1 MRAPIDRLSRD
12 EQLMLDASR
21 GWPQDVGA
29 LALLD
34 GTPLVDRRGRFRM
47 AAVRTAIAARIHLVP
62 RLRQVIRVPP
72 PWLGDPLWVDAASFD
87 IADHVHRLRLT
98 PPAGEAELLRAAETI
113 RRRPLDPERPLWEMW
128 FLTGLDDGRIG
139 LFVRIHHALADGLA
153 AMTIVTALMD
163 RDADAHPPA
172 APAWHPR
179 RPPSDAD
186 LAADSLARYVR
197 GVGHA
202 FGMVVRPLQT
212 VHAVR
217 MALPALREVL
227 ADRPG
232 SVTSIDRIIGLD
244 RRLALVRA
252 GYRPVRRVARAHG
265 ATVNDVLL
273 STTAAGLRR
282 LLRDRGEPVD
292 ELTMPIY
299 VPVSL
304 RRRLRGPQHGTVVS
318 QMVVPLT
325 LDAASPAERLRR
337 IAAETR
343 RRKARH
349 RIDLGVLFRNRL
361 TTRLLLK
368 VVIRQRVNVISASI
382 PGPTWPLFLAGARV
396 LEVAPVL
403 PLLGNQPLGV
413 GAVSYAGTI
422 AIAVVADREV
432 GDDLDTFVAGLRDE
446 LDALLPTPSPG
457 VVPPMTAAPPPVAVE
472 TAR

>member
-1 MRAPIDRLSRD
+1 MSVAVERLSRD

-21 GWPQDVGA
+21 AWPQDIGA

-34 GTPLVDRRGRFRM
+34 GAALTDRRGRFRVS
-47 AAVRTAIAARIHLVP
+47 AVRKAIAGRLHLVP

-72 PWLGDPLWVDAASFD
+72 PWLGAPLWVDAPAFD
-87 IADHVHRLRLT
+87 LADHVRTLRLQA
-98 PPAGEAELLRAAETI
+98 PAGEGELLAATETI
-113 RRRPLDPERPLWEMW
+113 RRRPLDPSRPLWEMW
-128 FLTGLDDGRIG
+128 FLTGLADGRIG

-163 RDADAHPPA
+163 RRAAVPDAVSPTWRPV
-172 APAWHPR
+172 

-186 LAADSLARYVR
+186 LAADNLARYLN

-202 FGMVVRPLQT
+202 LGVLVRPVET
-212 VHAVR
+212 IR
-217 MALPALREVL
+217 TIRISLPALREVF

-232 SVTSIDRIIGLD
+232 SVTSMDRIIGLD
-244 RRLALVRA
+244 RRVAVVRA
-252 GYRPVRRVARAHG
+252 EYRPLRRVARAHG

-273 STTAAGLRR
+273 TATAAGLRT

-292 ELTMPIY
+292 ELTLPIY

-304 RRRLRGPQHGTVVS
+304 RRNLRGPQHGTVVS
-318 QMVVPLT
+318 QMVVPLA
-325 LDAASPAERLRR
+325 LDAADPSTRLSR

-349 RIDLGVLFRNRL
+349 RIDLGGLFRNRL

-368 VVIRQRVNVISASI
+368 IVMRQRVNVISASV

-396 LEVAPVL
+396 LEIAPVL

-422 AIAVVADREV
+422 GIAVVADH
-432 GDDLDTFVAGLRDE
+432 DLIPDLDTFVAGFRQE
-446 LDALLPTPSPG
+446 LDALLPARRSEVPSRELAPA
-457 VVPPMTAAPPPVAVE
+457 TAGGS
-472 TAR
+472 R